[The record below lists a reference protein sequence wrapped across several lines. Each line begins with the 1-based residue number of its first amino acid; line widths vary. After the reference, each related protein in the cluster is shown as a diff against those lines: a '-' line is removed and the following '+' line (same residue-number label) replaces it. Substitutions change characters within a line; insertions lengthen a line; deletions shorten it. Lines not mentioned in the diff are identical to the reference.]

1 MTDPATLIILAS
13 AIVAWWVVC
22 PGGISVRRKAVLAAV
37 VPAAVLIVRVVGDA
51 RLALDVVSGGMVV
64 LVGLLAGYWL
74 VVRREWPKGAMVLAL
89 AVVTAGGTFWRQDVM
104 ETALTT
110 PLQPDVRHFKQQAQQ
125 TFNPYASGLKSPLWS
140 AMHAPLVRLAAN
152 PDHAMRFWSWIFGV
166 AMLPIVGLVVARL
179 FDPVVGVVVAGVLAA
194 DSYLV
199 SLCCE
204 GLREEMGLCLWM
216 AVLFLLFGGAGCSW
230 RRVLLAGVTGGV
242 LIWLRNVEAVP
253 LIALLGW
260 AMISRRWTWRQAAA
274 GVTLPLIIVLPF
286 YVNQYRVFGNAF
298 MMEERDARGLVNLEF
313 LGRPVPT
320 DVPMPTADEVAQDPF
335 AGEPVSPSK
344 YLLGMRTPSDLVS
357 RQLRGVYHVLAGR
370 SFEYGY
376 SRWAALACGAGLV
389 ATVLSGRHRFVIVL
403 VLFSLLGI
411 RAHMVSLGHLD
422 LRLLL
427 PVMVM
432 WLTAGTWFVALLVRL
447 GGRRWLATSPAAE
460 SAKEPGPG
468 SQPG

>member
-1 MTDPATLIILAS
+1 MTDPATLIILA
-13 AIVAWWVVC
+13 AAGAAWWAVC
-22 PGGISVRRKAVLAAV
+22 PGGIAARRRAVLAGMV
-37 VPAAVLIVRVVGDA
+37 LAAVLIVRVAGGA
-51 RLALDVVSGGMVV
+51 RLAFDVVSVGMVV

-89 AVVTAGGTFWRQDVM
+89 AAVTTGGTFWRQDVM
-104 ETALTT
+104 EQALAN
-110 PLQPDVRHFKQQAQQ
+110 PLQPDVRHFQQQAQQ
-125 TFNPYASGLKSPLWS
+125 TFNPYAAGLKSPLWS
-140 AMHAPLVRLAAN
+140 AMHAPILRLASN

-166 AMLPIVGLVVARL
+166 AMLPAVGLVVARL
-179 FDPVVGVVVAGVLAA
+179 FDPVVGVVAAGLLAA

-216 AVLFLLFGGAGCSW
+216 AVLLLLFDGAGCSW
-230 RRVLLAGVTGGV
+230 KRVILAGVAGGV
-242 LIWLRNVEAVP
+242 LIWLRNVEVVP
-253 LIALLGW
+253 LMALLVW
-260 AMISRRWTWRQAAA
+260 AAISRKWTWRQATV
-274 GVTLPLIIVLPF
+274 GLMLPLIIVLPF
-286 YVNQYRVFGNAF
+286 YVNQYRTFGNALA
-298 MMEERDARGLVNLEF
+298 MEQRDARGLVNLEF
-313 LGRPVPT
+313 LGRPVPA
-320 DVPMPTADEVAQDPF
+320 DVPMPTAEQVAQDPF

-376 SRWAALACGAGLV
+376 SRWTALACAAGLV
-389 ATVLSGRHRFVIVL
+389 ATILSGRHRFVIVL

-411 RAHMVSLGHLD
+411 RVHMVSLGHLD

-447 GGRRWLATSPAAE
+447 GGRRWLAMRDEGERRNGLERLS
-460 SAKEPGPG
+460 
-468 SQPG
+468 